1 MGLLNPQ
8 QPRPL
13 FACNYFGTEG
23 VSSSRIGETSQ
34 VEIGPR
40 ISHSYNRSVSWD
52 EVRRDPA
59 GIEVAYDQVIAI
71 GPPEGVGEHFVRVIV
86 HGIVEFLLAP
96 IPVL

>member
-1 MGLLNPQ
+1 M
-8 QPRPL
+8 
-13 FACNYFGTEG
+13 
-23 VSSSRIGETSQ
+23 
-34 VEIGPR
+34 
-40 ISHSYNRSVSWD
+40 SWD